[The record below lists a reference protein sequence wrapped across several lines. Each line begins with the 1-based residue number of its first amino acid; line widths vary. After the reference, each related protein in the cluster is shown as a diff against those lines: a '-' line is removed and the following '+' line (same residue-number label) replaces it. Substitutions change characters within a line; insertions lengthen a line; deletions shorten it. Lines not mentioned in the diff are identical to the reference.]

1 MRHSYRQRLTTHDID
16 SALKARRIEPL
27 YGFTATE
34 YIPLR
39 YASGGGRELHFNEDN
54 EVDLQN
60 FIDQP
65 APKIP
70 VGTVTTQIKRPI
82 LDHYLQLL
90 LQNL

>member
-16 SALKARRIEPL
+16 SALRARKIEPL

-54 EVDLQN
+54 EVDLQS

-65 APKIP
+65 TPKIP
-70 VGTVTTQIKRPI
+70 VISI
-82 LDHYLQLL
+82 LSLSKSKIRSGSC
-90 LQNL
+90 QN

>member
-1 MRHSYRQRLTTHDID
+1 MRHSYRQRLTTHDVD

-39 YASGGGRELHFNEDN
+39 YASGGGRELHFNEDS

-70 VGTVTTQIKRPI
+70 VNYFKSNYMYIIKMAFTR
-82 LDHYLQLL
+82 HR
-90 LQNL
+90 

>member
-16 SALKARRIEPL
+16 SALRARKIEPL

-54 EVDLQN
+54 EVDLQS

-65 APKIP
+65 TPKIP
-70 VGTVTTQIKRPI
+70 VILYDTPVILYITTFRLPSK
-82 LDHYLQLL
+82 
-90 LQNL
+90 